1 MLVARTYAVLYLT
14 RSTLPVFVGS
24 LLMMSGYLCGM
35 AVFGAFIRDNIPEGM
50 AGRFQGVRICSQVL
64 VPGIVGPMI
73 GKKIL
78 ENAETVIGNDGT
90 AAFVPNANIFL
101 AAAVAA
107 VFVLPMLLTSK
118 KK

>member
-1 MLVARTYAVLYLT
+1 
-14 RSTLPVFVGS
+14 
-24 LLMMSGYLCGM
+24 
-35 AVFGAFIRDNIPEGM
+35 
-50 AGRFQGVRICSQVL
+50 VL